1 MDRLDCDRMFVAVY
15 ETSSFSAAA
24 RRLGVSSGQAS
35 KLVSKLEADLGV
47 QLLSRTTRAISPT
60 EVGRAYYERIRTLIG
75 EFDALDDSVRS
86 ASGEASGRL
95 ALTAP
100 SSFGVRQ
107 LMPALIAF
115 TQAYPKIRLD
125 VSFSDRV
132 VNLLDEGFDAAI
144 RLGRPDDSTYIAR
157 KLCPTRIVAV
167 ASPGY
172 IERVGEPKHPSELAT
187 HECVIDTNFRE
198 AGVWRFREPDN
209 GPLRVSVSGRL
220 HLNNGEACIA
230 AAEAGQGIAY
240 GPSFLAGA
248 GIREGRLTRILGAF
262 EIEPQGAYA
271 LYPAGRHLAAKVRA
285 LIEFLV
291 DKFRGVPPWDQGW

>member
-15 ETSSFSAAA
+15 ETASFSAAA

-47 QLLSRTTRAISPT
+47 QLLSRTTRSISPT
-60 EVGRAYYERIRTLIG
+60 EVGRAYYERIRTLIA

-95 ALTAP
+95 SLTAP
-100 SSFGVRQ
+100 NSFGVHQ

-115 TQAYPKIRLD
+115 GEAYPKIRLD
-125 VSFSDRV
+125 VSFSDRA
-132 VNLLDEGFDAAI
+132 VNLLEEGFDAAI
-144 RLGRPDDSTYIAR
+144 RLGRPDDSSYIAR
-157 KLCPTRIVAV
+157 KLCRTRVVAV
-167 ASPGY
+167 ASPAY
-172 IERVGEPKHPSELAT
+172 IERFGEPGHPAELAT
-187 HECVIDTNFRE
+187 HECILDANFRE

-209 GPLRVSVSGRL
+209 SPLRVAVSGRMRF
-220 HLNNGEACIA
+220 NNGEACLA
-230 AAEAGQGIAY
+230 AAIAGQGIAY
-240 GPSFLAGA
+240 GPSFLAGPNVRS
-248 GIREGRLTRILGAF
+248 GVLRQILTAY
-262 EIEPQGAYA
+262 EIEAHGAHA

-291 DKFRGVPPWDQGW
+291 DRFRGVPAWDQGW

>member
-1 MDRLDCDRMFVAVY
+1 
-15 ETSSFSAAA
+15 
-24 RRLGVSSGQAS
+24 
-35 KLVSKLEADLGV
+35 
-47 QLLSRTTRAISPT
+47 
-60 EVGRAYYERIRTLIG
+60 
-75 EFDALDDSVRS
+75 VRS

-95 ALTAP
+95 SLTAP

-115 TQAYPKIRLD
+115 TETYPKIRLD

-132 VNLLDEGFDAAI
+132 ANLLEEGFDAAI

-157 KLCPTRIVAV
+157 KLCRTRIIAV
-167 ASPGY
+167 ASPAYVDRFGAP
-172 IERVGEPKHPSELAT
+172 ESPSELES
-187 HECVIDTNFRE
+187 HECILDANFRE
-198 AGVWRFREPDN
+198 PNVWRFRDSDD
-209 GPLRVSVSGRL
+209 GTLRVPVSGRL
-220 HLNNGEACIA
+220 RFNNGEACIA
-230 AAEAGQGIAY
+230 AAAAGQGIAY

-248 GIREGRLTRILGAF
+248 SIRDGALRQILAAH

-291 DKFRGVPPWDQGW
+291 ERFRGVPPWDQGW

>member
-15 ETSSFSAAA
+15 ETGSFSTAA
-24 RRLGVSSGQAS
+24 RRHGVSSGQAS

-47 QLLSRTTRAISPT
+47 QLLSRTTRAVSPT
-60 EVGRAYYERIRTLIG
+60 EVGRAYYERIRTLIA

-100 SSFGVRQ
+100 NSFGVRQ

-115 TQAYPKIRLD
+115 GEAYPKIRLD

-132 VNLLDEGFDAAI
+132 ASLLDEGYDAAI

-167 ASPGY
+167 ASPAY
-172 IERVGEPKHPSELAT
+172 LERVGEPKHPSELET

-198 AGVWRFREPDN
+198 AGVWRFREPGDS
-209 GPLRVSVSGRL
+209 PLRVSVSGRL
-220 HLNNGEACIA
+220 HFNNGEACIA
-230 AAEAGQGIAY
+230 AAAAGQGIAY

-248 GIREGRLTRILGAF
+248 GIREGGLKQILGAF
-262 EIEPQGAYA
+262 EIEPHGAYA

-291 DKFRGVPPWDQGW
+291 EKFHGVPPWDQGW

>member
-15 ETSSFSAAA
+15 ETASFSAAA

-47 QLLSRTTRAISPT
+47 QLLSRTTRSISPT
-60 EVGRAYYERIRTLIG
+60 EVGRAYYERVRTLIA

-95 ALTAP
+95 SLTAP
-100 SSFGVRQ
+100 NSFGVRQ

-115 TQAYPKIRLD
+115 TEAYPKIRLD

-132 VNLLDEGFDAAI
+132 ANLLEEGFDAAI

-157 KLCPTRIVAV
+157 KLCRTRVIAV
-167 ASPGY
+167 AAPAY
-172 IERVGEPKHPSELAT
+172 IERFGEPNHPAELAT
-187 HECVIDTNFRE
+187 HECVLDANFRE
-198 AGVWRFREPDN
+198 GGVWRFRETDQSS
-209 GPLRVSVSGRL
+209 LRVAVSGRMRF
-220 HLNNGEACIA
+220 NNGEACIA
-230 AAEAGQGIAY
+230 AAIAGQGIAY

-248 GIREGRLTRILGAF
+248 SIRDGALRQILAPY
-262 EIEPQGAYA
+262 EIEPHGAYA

-291 DKFRGVPPWDQGW
+291 DRFRGVPPWDQGW